1 MSYVVISVH
10 SQIKAFRTELDS
22 LYKELND
29 AKGDM
34 ERFNED
40 IRLRRKG
47 LAGKLKAQGSI
58 IYRANDYRIQVWE
71 C

>member
-1 MSYVVISVH
+1 MVISVY